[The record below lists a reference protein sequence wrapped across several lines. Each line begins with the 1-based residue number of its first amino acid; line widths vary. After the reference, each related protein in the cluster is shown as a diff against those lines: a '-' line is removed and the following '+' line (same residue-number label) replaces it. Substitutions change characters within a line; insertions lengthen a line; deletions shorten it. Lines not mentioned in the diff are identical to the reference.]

1 VLTARRRGPATR
13 LTARASA
20 ARPVM
25 LATVEVP
32 FDAAAA
38 AFAVDSAV
46 ESGQP
51 LIVVNAVEILLAPA
65 SVTLGYGDLDP
76 SPGDAAELRAPAE
89 LAHALGVRVE
99 RLRLKS
105 PHPVDALLQL
115 AAERRPGL
123 LVFGPDRSR
132 LGRRQ
137 YAKAARAVRE
147 HAACLV
153 WLAD

>member
-1 VLTARRRGPATR
+1 
-13 LTARASA
+13 
-20 ARPVM
+20 M

-32 FDAAAA
+32 FDGSAA

-46 ESGQP
+46 ETGQA
-51 LIVVNAVEILLAPA
+51 LVVVNAVEVVLGPA
-65 SVTLGYGDLDP
+65 SIALGCGDLDP
-76 SPGDAAELRAPAE
+76 SPDDAAELQAPAE
-89 LAHALGVRVE
+89 LARALGVLVE

-132 LGRRQ
+132 LRRRK
-137 YAKAARAVRE
+137 YAKAARAIRE
-147 HAACLV
+147 RAPCLV
-153 WLAD
+153 WLPD

>member
-1 VLTARRRGPATR
+1 
-13 LTARASA
+13 
-20 ARPVM
+20 M

-32 FDAAAA
+32 FDASAA

-46 ESGQP
+46 ETGQA
-51 LIVVNAVEILLAPA
+51 LVVVNAVEVILGPA
-65 SVTLGYGDLDP
+65 SIALGCGDLDP
-76 SPGDAAELRAPAE
+76 SPDDAADLRAPAE
-89 LAHALGVRVE
+89 LAHSLGIRVE

-105 PHPVDALLQL
+105 PHPVSALLQL

-132 LGRRQ
+132 LRRRQ

-147 HAACLV
+147 GAPCLV

>member
-1 VLTARRRGPATR
+1 VLTLRRPRAGAGTG
-13 LTARASA
+13 LTADE

-32 FDAAAA
+32 FDASAA

-46 ESGQP
+46 EAGQP
-51 LIVVNAVEILLAPA
+51 LIVVTAVEVLLAPA
-65 SVTLGYGDLDP
+65 SITLGYGDLDSTP
-76 SPGDAAELRAPAE
+76 EDAAQLRAPAE
-89 LAHALGVRVE
+89 LAHALGIRVE

-105 PHPVDALLQL
+105 PHPVSALLQL

-132 LGRRQ
+132 LRRRQ

-147 HAACLV
+147 GAPCLV
-153 WLAD
+153 WLPE